1 MRFKRRK
8 KKERQGLGTIDIAPL
23 IDVVFLLLIFFML
36 TSTFISQPG
45 IEVSL
50 PKAVTSEVLDKKNL
64 VITITSENV
73 IYLDKEVVTLKEL
86 EARLSKAY
94 TEGKSLLIKA
104 DRRAS
109 VGRVVE
115 VWDLSRSLGIPKINI
130 ATEQG
135 R

>member
-1 MRFKRRK
+1 MRFKRQK
-8 KKERQGLGTIDIAPL
+8 KKERQGLGTIDVAPL

-36 TSTFISQPG
+36 TSTFINQPG
-45 IEVSL
+45 IEVRL
-50 PKAVTSEVLDKKNL
+50 PKAVTSEVLDKRNL
-64 VITITSENV
+64 IITVTSENV
-73 IYLDKEVVTLKEL
+73 IYLNKEVVSLREL

-94 TEGKSLLIKA
+94 AEGKSLLIKA

-135 R
+135 P